1 MRPRGEVRL
10 ALLGAVRQLVV
21 SAGPVN
27 FRQAAA
33 AAQVGAAA
41 AQETLRNMARAG
53 EVRIAGREKPAG
65 SRHWHALY
73 EPVDDDDVP
82 QAWGGI
88 ERLAEVMQT
97 FAAPLD

>member
-1 MRPRGEVRL
+1 M
-10 ALLGAVRQLVV
+10 ALLGAVRQLVAG
-21 SAGPVN
+21 AGPVN

-33 AAQVGAAA
+33 AAQVGAGV
-41 AQETLRNMARAG
+41 AQKTLENMAAAG

-73 EPVDDDDVP
+73 EPVADDEVV
-82 QAWGGI
+82 QAWGSF

-97 FAAPLD
+97 FPATRD